1 MLASLFYL
9 VFPSFLIIDLLFLIS
24 TAFAQVF
31 TKVFNPSAELVI
43 PIGMPSNEAKVE
55 IESHPLITEANII

>member
-1 MLASLFYL
+1 M
-9 VFPSFLIIDLLFLIS
+9 IIDLLFLMS